1 MLCVCR
7 ICTWVWRTLE
17 ACVVK
22 RPNVCLRFQMC
33 SLVRMVD
40 RKSSSTGI
48 FPCNVS
54 AQRAAECVRINQ
66 CINTTLRLRCP
77 PSPDVSGPI
86 SLRRLASLCC
96 KCTIIPY
103 RKIAFAILGKNHA
116 EVDIISCFLP
126 PLNCRLENAANHDFS
141 SEHDENSA
149 FLTVWY
155 VAKN

>member
-1 MLCVCR
+1 MLCDICAVDASSANHSAGTLSLSLFFVLLPMFLHSPCCVCAEFALGFG
-7 ICTWVWRTLE
+7 RTLE
-17 ACVVK
+17 VCVVK

-33 SLVRMVD
+33 SLVRMDD

-66 CINTTLRLRCP
+66 CINTTHRLRCP

-116 EVDIISCFLP
+116 EEYL
-126 PLNCRLENAANHDFS
+126 
-141 SEHDENSA
+141 
-149 FLTVWY
+149 
-155 VAKN
+155 K